1 MTIHDLDTPAMV
13 LDLDRVEHN
22 IARVAEYARRHGL
35 NLRPH
40 AKTHKIPALGRLQL
54 AHGAIG
60 LTVAKTTEAEVMAE
74 SGVKDLLVAY
84 PVIGRKKVERLE
96 RLLARTKVTVAL
108 DSVEAAEEL
117 RGTGIGVLIEVDVGL
132 RRVGVQ
138 PGLELIELV
147 EQVRRIDGVHYRGI
161 AFYPGHLKLYEPE
174 PFDQLRRTV
183 AGVVDELERAG
194 HRPQI
199 VSGGS
204 TPLLFE
210 SHRIEGLTEIRPG
223 TFIFNDR
230 NCVAQGV
237 ATWAD
242 CAAAV
247 HVTVVSS
254 NGDRMMI
261 DGGSKTFSSDGL
273 TGAKEATF
281 GRIVERPEARFH
293 KMNEEH
299 GFVELKDAGSRYRP
313 GARLSVIPNHICV
326 AMNLQERV
334 YGVRGGHVEA
344 VWVVAGRGKL
354 Q

>member
-22 IARVAEYARRHGL
+22 VARVAEYARRHGL

-40 AKTHKIPALGRLQL
+40 TKTHKIPALARLQL

-60 LTVAKTTEAEVMAE
+60 LTVAKPTEAEVMAE
-74 SGVKDLLVAY
+74 SGVQDLLVAY
-84 PVIGRKKVERLE
+84 PVLGRIKVERLV
-96 RLLARTKVTVAL
+96 RLLPKTRVTVAL
-108 DSVEAAEEL
+108 DSVEAAEAL
-117 RGTGIGVLIEVDVGL
+117 RGTGIDVLVEVDVGL

-138 PGLELIELV
+138 PGPELLKLV
-147 EQVRRIDGVHYRGI
+147 EAIRRIERVRYRGV
-161 AFYPGHLKLYEPE
+161 AFYPGHMRLYEPE

-183 AGVVDELERAG
+183 AGMVDELERAG
-194 HRPQI
+194 HKPEV

-210 SHRIEGLTEIRPG
+210 SHHIEGLTEIRPG
-223 TFIFNDR
+223 TSIFNDR
-230 NCVAQGV
+230 NCVGQGV
-237 ATWAD
+237 ATWSD
-242 CAAAV
+242 CAASLL
-247 HVTVVSS
+247 VTVVSS

-273 TGAKEATF
+273 SGASEQTY
-281 GRIVERPEARFH
+281 GRILECPDARFH

-299 GFVELKDAGSRYRP
+299 GFVEVKDAGHTYRP

-334 YGVRGGHVEA
+334 YGVRAGHVEA

>member
-13 LDLDRVEHN
+13 IDLDRVEHN
-22 IARVAEYARRHGL
+22 VARVAEYARSHGL

-40 AKTHKIPALGRLQL
+40 TKTHKIPALGKLQL
-54 AHGAIG
+54 AKGAIG
-60 LTVAKTTEAEVMAE
+60 LTVAKPTEAEVMAE

-84 PVIGRKKVERLE
+84 PVLGRVKVERLE
-96 RLLARTKVTVAL
+96 RLLSRTRVTVAL
-108 DSVEAAEEL
+108 DSIEAAEAL
-117 RGTGIGVLIEVDVGL
+117 RGTGIGVLVEVDVGL

-147 EQVRRIDGVHYRGI
+147 EAVRRIEGIEYRGVT
-161 AFYPGHLKLYEPE
+161 FYPGHLKLYEPE
-174 PFDQLRRTV
+174 TFDALRRTV
-183 AGVVDELERAG
+183 AGMMDELERAG
-194 HRPQI
+194 HKPEI

-210 SHRIEGLTEIRPG
+210 SHKIEGLTEIRPG
-223 TFIFNDR
+223 TYIFNDR
-230 NCVAQGV
+230 NCVGQGV

-242 CAAAV
+242 CAASLL
-247 HVTVVSS
+247 VTVVSS

-273 TGAKEATF
+273 SGATEATF
-281 GRIVERPEARFH
+281 GRIVEMPQAKFH
-293 KMNEEH
+293 RMNEEH
-299 GFVELKDAGSRYRP
+299 GFVEWKDAGKTCRP
-313 GARLSVIPNHICV
+313 GTRLSVIPNHICV

-334 YGVRGGHVEA
+334 YGVRGGRVEA
-344 VWVVAGRGKL
+344 VWTVAGRGKL